1 MNHVTLFKTPFAEIF
16 MATEETRDNL
26 LRLQNAFGHVHVK
39 VEYDHLTALF
49 DDDCEGEALIAN
61 LRHHVLGLDEV
72 RPCEMVLVGNALGRL
87 DIVVGGRE
95 EHYASNIIF
104 WIPVWL
110 KLGLFI
116 RLNNFANPAFFC
128 FFNTKPF
135 L

>member
-1 MNHVTLFKTPFAEIF
+1 MDGVADNTLLVNDDGERKT
-16 MATEETRDNL
+16 
-26 LRLQNAFGHVHVK
+26 
-39 VEYDHLTALF
+39 
-49 DDDCEGEALIAN
+49 LIAN

-128 FFNTKPF
+128 FFDTKP
-135 L
+135 LL